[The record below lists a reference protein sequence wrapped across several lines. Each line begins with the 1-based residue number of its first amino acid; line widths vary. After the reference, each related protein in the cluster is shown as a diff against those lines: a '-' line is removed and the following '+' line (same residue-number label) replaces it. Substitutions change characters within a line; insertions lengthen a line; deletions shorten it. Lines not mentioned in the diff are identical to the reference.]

1 MPGYDSKLN
10 ALSDGL
16 AELYA
21 PASGEEWPLRA
32 LGVVARLIPPDT
44 CSYNYFAGP
53 TPLAWHVQPAEV
65 TEFPDAGKLFRQHI
79 REHPLLAHHQ
89 GADDVPAG
97 RISDFLSD
105 RQFRALGLYQEFY
118 RHTGTRYQ
126 LAVGVPAGDGTLIAI
141 ALNRSHRDFTDDEVE
156 LADLLRIH
164 IGQAASLAML
174 LSPDDAAPGP
184 DDPDGQPRLTARQAR
199 ILQLVGDGYPDRGIA
214 HALGISTRTVQA
226 HLQRAYRALD
236 VTSRTEAL
244 AHLRMGWPEQPEQ
257 PAQGFRPSGRGPR

>member
-1 MPGYDSKLN
+1 MPGSGSKLN

-32 LGVVARLIPPDT
+32 LGAVARLIPPDT
-44 CSYNYFAGP
+44 CSYNRFAGP
-53 TPLAWHVQPAEV
+53 TPLAWQVQPADV
-65 TEFPDAGKLFRQHI
+65 ADFPDSGRLFRQHV
-79 REHPLLAHHQ
+79 REHPLLANHQ
-89 GADDVPAG
+89 GTGDGTAR

-105 RQFRALGLYQEFY
+105 RQFRSLGLYLEFY

-141 ALNRSHRDFTDDEVE
+141 ALNRWHRDFTDDEVE

-164 IGQAASLAML
+164 LGQAASLAML
-174 LSPDDAAPGP
+174 LSPPETAPAP

-199 ILQLVGDGYPDRGIA
+199 ILQLVADGYPDRGIA

-226 HLQRAYRALD
+226 HLQRAYRALN

-244 AHLRMGWPEQPEQ
+244 AHLRMRWPEHPAQL
-257 PAQGFRPSGRGPR
+257 AQGFPPSGGAWR